1 MADVMG
7 NVPMMH
13 CFVRGEY
20 LRDRKRGHGEFVEA
34 FAYGVRCVRGSSLWF
49 QCALGAPYGGA
60 HFLLPIQALVA
71 HACEPVDGMTYV
83 QPWDC
88 FSSTFG
94 VVEFDFIKR
103 GEAYVLPDQRPG
115 QYQFTIDF
123 TGSDLADFPDQHKHL
138 HIVKMG
144 CGLIGAFPNNRVL
157 MPDPAFWPM
166 MDIAAHRPDFASLSG
181 EYRAEGNQHLF
192 RVETAPQPRV
202 ADDLPTTH

>member
-20 LRDRKRGHGEFVEA
+20 LRD
-34 FAYGVRCVRGSSLWF
+34 
-49 QCALGAPYGGA
+49 
-60 HFLLPIQALVA
+60 
-71 HACEPVDGMTYV
+71 
-83 QPWDC
+83 
-88 FSSTFG
+88 
-94 VVEFDFIKR
+94 
-103 GEAYVLPDQRPG
+103 
-115 QYQFTIDF
+115 
-123 TGSDLADFPDQHKHL
+123 
-138 HIVKMG
+138 MG

>member
-13 CFVRGEY
+13 CFV
-20 LRDRKRGHGEFVEA
+20 
-34 FAYGVRCVRGSSLWF
+34 
-49 QCALGAPYGGA
+49 
-60 HFLLPIQALVA
+60 
-71 HACEPVDGMTYV
+71 
-83 QPWDC
+83 
-88 FSSTFG
+88 
-94 VVEFDFIKR
+94 R